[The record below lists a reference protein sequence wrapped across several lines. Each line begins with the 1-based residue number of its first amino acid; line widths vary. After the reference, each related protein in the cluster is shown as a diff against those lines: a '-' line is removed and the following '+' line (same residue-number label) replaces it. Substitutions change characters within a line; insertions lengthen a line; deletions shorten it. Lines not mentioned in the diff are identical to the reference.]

1 MKKLS
6 LILAVVTI
14 ISLVFSSCANGGKEP
29 VSTTDAVTTTAVST
43 TGEPTSDIIPEPQ
56 DPEPIYVGMT
66 EDELTKACEEMND
79 KVVGSVL
86 KSSWDY
92 VFWLDENGYNAVAET
107 EVVDG
112 VRIVTSI
119 DRYKQVIPT
128 KEAFEAIDGA
138 SKSDITMQ
146 DIVERL
152 GRPIGEDITSSFYYK
167 FNFLDDTGCFKYTV
181 AIGTDKIHIECR
193 ETRLSSNREMLLD
206 AMTEKYSL
214 QNVEFHRVLLD
225 KDEEGNCKM
234 LVQGAHG
241 ENRAEWCVSLY
252 APESYYA
259 QYFNYRQSEILYNA
273 EITEEYSELF
283 YAIPASVI
291 YEIAYFV
298 ENDQYVIDVEIN

>member
-14 ISLVFSSCANGGKEP
+14 ISLVLSSCANDGKEP

-56 DPEPIYVGMT
+56 DPELIYVGMT

-128 KEAFEAIDGA
+128 KEEFEAIDGA
-138 SKSDITMQ
+138 STSDITMQ

-152 GRPIGEDITSSFYYK
+152 GRPIGEDIISSSYYK

-181 AIGTDKIHIECR
+181 AIGYDKIHIECR
-193 ETRLSSNREMLLD
+193 ETRLQAYRE
-206 AMTEKYSL
+206 TIEKSMAKRYSL

-225 KDEEGNCKM
+225 KDEEGNCKII
-234 LVQGAHG
+234 VQGVHG
-241 ENRAEWCVSLY
+241 ENRALWSVSSN
-252 APESYYA
+252 ASESFYN
-259 QYFNYRQSEILYNA
+259 QYFNYRRSEILYNS
-273 EITEEYSELF
+273 EITDEYNELF
-283 YAIPASVI
+283 YAIPPSPISQLSYWIEHDV
-291 YEIAYFV
+291 Y
-298 ENDQYVIDVEIN
+298 IDNVEIN